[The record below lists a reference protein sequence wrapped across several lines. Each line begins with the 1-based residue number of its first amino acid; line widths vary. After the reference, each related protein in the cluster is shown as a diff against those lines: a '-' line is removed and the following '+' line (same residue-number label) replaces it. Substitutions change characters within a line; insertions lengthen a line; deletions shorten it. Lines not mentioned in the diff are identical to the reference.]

1 MRGTAAS
8 PADGWGTTACFRLA
22 PRGALACPRPA
33 IFMGTNLLRHV
44 GELWA
49 KKLLSSATFFG
60 DFFYFRVMTATALL
74 LEVRSVSVVFLYLLL
89 VC

>member
-33 IFMGTNLLRHV
+33 IFMGTNLC
-44 GELWA
+44 
-49 KKLLSSATFFG
+49 
-60 DFFYFRVMTATALL
+60 DM
-74 LEVRSVSVVFLYLLL
+74 L
-89 VC
+89 VNCGLKNC

>member
-33 IFMGTNLLRHV
+33 IFMGTNLCDMLV
-44 GELWA
+44 NWA
-49 KKLLSSATFFG
+49 KKLLSSVTFFE

-74 LEVRSVSVVFLYLLL
+74 
-89 VC
+89 